1 MIGEIDW
8 FGRIIGGVSD
18 GDVSMNVRVAK
29 ALIRAGLAVVIIE
42 RDGKKA
48 VCTLNAR
55 DKKKADIAAQ
65 DAARAAGSPNW
76 ERVRHECGIK
86 HAITEER
93 ELTKV
98 RVKTLLSEGANIA
111 VAPGMGSRRILI
123 VDVDTAEERRAFL
136 EDWYS
141 AESHADVWTNPD
153 EFPMTVTSPGVI
165 TAQVNG
171 EDVWTHKN
179 GGHYW
184 FDVPE
189 GTELPER
196 PGKLTWCR
204 CHGTSQP
211 KGGCRNAWAAY
222 YGSGYVLVPPS
233 VRPEGPYRLTG
244 AVHALPEWLSERIR
258 ESRTAGASEDG
269 TAVLSRFED
278 DPIDAWSANTS
289 WHDLLT
295 ADGFTPADHDS
306 CGCPTFTRPGDAT
319 HSKSVTAHEVGCTQF
334 DTSHGHGPLRIWSD
348 ALGSG
353 TMSKLNYVSRFR
365 HDGDTATAMRSLGIG
380 AMSEISTQA
389 GFTDDDLRLDLDDDP
404 GDETGTDS
412 PKAEAPE
419 SGASEN
425 EEKEKDPFAPLDW
438 DNLLSNGVPPADFM
452 PGKFMEKGQQIALVG
467 DGKSGKSLLIFDWC
481 VKVANGLPFLND
493 VTCEPLRVLYLD
505 KENSQLDL
513 IRRTYSFGA
522 TADDLR
528 AKVIYLSFPPFK
540 PLDSMDGAKQVLA
553 LVKKYRPHV
562 VILDTVSRF
571 VEGKENE
578 SETWL
583 TLYRM
588 IHQRLKGAGISCIRL
603 DHFGKDSDKGSR
615 GSSAK
620 SQDID
625 HVFELSVV
633 EESESRQGR
642 GILVETVLNLKRTH
656 TRTGLGPD
664 FFRILRRG
672 IKTPDDDGW
681 FAGETRHEL
690 ADAFDGGR
698 NGLTLPD
705 DEPVISDRDHEIM
718 EAITDYLAEND
729 TGIPQRTIRETISA
743 QCNVRAAKV
752 SELILKLRDDG
763 YVKVQKEGRAMLHYP
778 IKPYRGTS

>member
-8 FGRIIGGVSD
+8 FGRIVGGVAD
-18 GDVSMNVRVAK
+18 GDVSMNARVAK

-42 RDGKKA
+42 PNGKKA
-48 VCTLNAR
+48 MCTLNER
-55 DKKKADIAAQ
+55 DKKKANIAAQ

-76 ERVRHECGIK
+76 EKVRHECGIK
-86 HAITEER
+86 HAITEEK

-111 VAPGMGSRRILI
+111 VALGRGERRILI

-136 EDWYS
+136 SDWDS
-141 AESHADVWTNPD
+141 AESHADLWTD
-153 EFPMTVTSPGVI
+153 ADDFPMTVTSPGVI
-165 TAQVNG
+165 TTNVNG

-179 GGHYW
+179 GGHFW
-184 FDVPE
+184 FDIPD

-204 CHGTSQP
+204 CHGASQP

-244 AVHALPEWLSERIR
+244 TVHRLPEWLSERIR

-269 TAVLSRFED
+269 TAVLSRYED
-278 DPIDAWSANTS
+278 DPIDAWSAETS

-295 ADGFTPADHDS
+295 EDGFSPAAHDS

-319 HSKSVTAHEVGCTQF
+319 HSKSVTAHEPGCTQF

-353 TMSKLNYVSRFR
+353 TMSKLNYVTKYR
-365 HDGDTATAMRSLGIG
+365 HNGDTGKAMRSLGIG
-380 AMSEISTQA
+380 AISTISTQD
-389 GFTDDDLRLDLDDDP
+389 GFTDDDLRLDLDDEP
-404 GDETGTDS
+404 ETDS

-419 SGASEN
+419 SGADKSEETEN
-425 EEKEKDPFAPLDW
+425 DPFAPIDW
-438 DNLLSNGVPPADFM
+438 EALLSNGVPPADFL
-452 PGKFMEKGQQIALVG
+452 PGKFMEKGQQVALVG
-467 DGKSGKSLLIFDWC
+467 DGKSGKSLFIFEWC
-481 VKVANGLPFLND
+481 VKAANGLQFMNEVVCD
-493 VTCEPLRVLYLD
+493 PLRILYLD
-505 KENSQLDL
+505 KENSKLD
-513 IRRTYSFGA
+513 IARRTLSFGA
-522 TADDLR
+522 NPSDLTG
-528 AKVIYLSFPPFK
+528 KVTYLSFPPFK
-540 PLDSMDGAKQVLA
+540 PLDSVDGAKQVLA

-625 HVFELSVV
+625 HVLELSVT
-633 EESESRQGR
+633 EETQTVQGN
-642 GILVETVLNLKRTH
+642 GILIETVLNLKRTH

-672 IKTPDDDGW
+672 IKTLDDDNW
-681 FAGETRHEL
+681 FAGETRHEVS
-690 ADAFDGGR
+690 DAFDGGR
-698 NGLTLPD
+698 SALTLP
-705 DEPVISDRDHEIM
+705 EELTPVRERPEDAMRAISEYLDGKDSGTPLRAFRGEIAKSLATRATIID
-718 EAITDYLAEND
+718 EAIQ
-729 TGIPQRTIRETISA
+729 IMRE
-743 QCNVRAAKV
+743 
-752 SELILKLRDDG
+752 EG
-763 YVKVQKEGRAMLHYP
+763 YVNVERRGRANLHFL
-778 IKPYRGTS
+778 IRPYSENSTEA